1 MRVQKTEP
9 TVVDVKAEP
18 VKQVKKTKPISPV
31 PAEGGTEVVYMLN
44 KSSAC
49 MRRVMK
55 MKLSDKQ
62 VTKMLK
68 DPKERRQFGYM
79 YLVQMVADE

>member
-1 MRVQKTEP
+1 MKTE
-9 TVVDVKAEP
+9 V
-18 VKQVKKTKPISPV
+18 
-31 PAEGGTEVVYMLN
+31 GTEVVYMLN

-68 DPKERRQFGYM
+68 DPKERRPVSYTH
-79 YLVQMVADE
+79 LTLPTNREV